1 METKDLLRVTGLL
14 YQAAGEPAHWEA
26 ALTSLADT
34 LRSGHALV
42 GVRGESQ
49 PPLLCGARIDTP
61 YLERMPRLL
70 EGSPY
75 QRLFVAAPVG
85 VAFPD
90 AEFVDYDV
98 LERSDFYQQVIRPM
112 NGHHALVGLPFR
124 STRSQSF
131 IAVCRSRRSAWY
143 TTEERRAMQALIPH
157 AEAALRLHSKLVQA
171 HAGLW
176 TRETILDGLDIG
188 VALVDRHLRPL
199 LLNAKARA
207 LMRQRDGIG
216 VGGAGL
222 HGASNSLTSGLQRV
236 IAAAIDPARTLSV
249 APTLRLD
256 RPSGRPPYVI
266 RVMPVGMRHPLLDR
280 CPATAAIVFIDTAE
294 GPRLRPA
301 LLKAWFGLT
310 PKEAQ
315 LAVLLAEGN
324 DLRASS
330 ARMNVKLETVRTHL
344 QSLFAKTHTRRQAEL
359 VSVLLRTAWRL

>member
-98 LERSDFYQQVIRPM
+98 LERSDFYQQVIRP
-112 NGHHALVGLPFR
+112 FR
-124 STRSQSF
+124 STMSQSF

-157 AEAALRLHSKLVQA
+157 AEAALRLHSKLAQA
-171 HAGLW
+171 HEGLW

-216 VGGAGL
+216 VGAAGL
-222 HGASNSLTSGLQRV
+222 YGASNSLTSGLQRV

-256 RPSGRPPYVI
+256 RPSGKPPYVI
-266 RVMPVGMRHPLLDR
+266 RVMPVGTRHPLLDR
-280 CPATAAIVFIDTAE
+280 CPATSAIVFIDTAE
-294 GPRLRPA
+294 GQRLRPA
-301 LLKAWFGLT
+301 LLTAWFGLT